1 MSADSVTIP
10 ELDGKGLREFGLLMA
25 GVIGL
30 LFGVLF
36 PWLFDLGRP
45 VWPWFVGAAFALPA
59 LIVPNALRPVY
70 RGWMRFGLIMSR
82 IMTPLVLGIVFFVV
96 FTPVALALKLMGKDA
111 MRRKLDP
118 GAETYRIDNQGTEM
132 GDMERPF

>member
-1 MSADSVTIP
+1 MTIP

-25 GVIGL
+25 AVIGL
-30 LFGVLF
+30 LFGVFF
-36 PWLFDLGRP
+36 PWLFDLGWP
-45 VWPWFVGAAFALPA
+45 VWPWLVGAAFALPA
-59 LIVPNALRPVY
+59 LIVPTALRPVY
-70 RGWMRFGLIMSR
+70 RGWMRFGLFMSS
-82 IMTPLVLGIVFFVV
+82 IMTPLILGIVFFLV

-118 GAETYRIDNQGTEM
+118 GAETYRIDKQGTEM